1 MHAIASAVPASRVHV
16 VGGAPVRGDG
26 AFVLY
31 WMVGSRRLGW
41 NYGLQRAV
49 DWCRALQRP
58 LLILEPLRSDHPWA
72 SVRFHTFVVQGMADN
87 AARAAAANVTYL
99 PYVETRPGEGRG
111 LLDALATSAAV
122 VVTDDVPW
130 FFLPRMVAAAGR
142 RLSVRLE
149 AVDSLGWMPFRTPET
164 EFGTAHAF
172 RRYLQRNLLP
182 HLSERP
188 VPDPLTG
195 PGLSGAV
202 VPEGVRSRWPSA
214 TPALLA
220 GAGIESLG
228 VDTAVRAVAAR
239 GGTRAG
245 RERLQRFLDTGLD
258 RYPDRSS
265 PDAHATS
272 GLSPYLHW
280 GHVSSHEVVDAVLAR
295 EGWSPDRLGSERS
308 GSREG
313 FWGVSEAA
321 QAFLDQVVTWREL
334 GSNLCVQRPDHASPT
349 VLPAW
354 ALETLR
360 KHQGD
365 PRPHRFDVATLER
378 AQTPDPV
385 WNAAQRELMATG
397 VIHNAVR
404 MVWGKRVLEWT
415 GSPEEAFQTLVHLN
429 DRWALDGRDGNS
441 YTAISWVLGR
451 YDRPWGPVRPIFGTI
466 RYMSSDN
473 SVKKWPMKQYLQR
486 WSSPSLW
493 G

>member
-1 MHAIASAVPASRVHV
+1 MGPSASTVPGSRVRV
-16 VGGAPVRGDG
+16 VGDAPVRATGDY
-26 AFVLY
+26 VLY
-31 WMVGSRRLGW
+31 WMVGSRRLSW
-41 NYGLQRAV
+41 NFALQRAV
-49 DWCRALQRP
+49 DWCRELGRP

-72 SVRFHTFVVQGMADN
+72 SVRFHTFVLQGMADN
-87 AARAAAANVTYL
+87 AARAAAANVAYW
-99 PYVETRPGEGRG
+99 PYVEPRPGDGRG
-111 LLDALATSAAV
+111 LLEALAASAAL

-130 FFLPRMVAAAGR
+130 FFLPRMIAAAGR

-149 AVDSLGWMPFRTPET
+149 AVDSLGWMPFRTPEP

-172 RRYLQRNLLP
+172 RRYLQRNLIP

-188 VPDPLTG
+188 LPEPLVG
-195 PGLSGAV
+195 PGLTGAT
-202 VPEGVRSRWPSA
+202 VPAGVASRWPAAS
-214 TPALLA
+214 PALLSGVGVDA
-220 GAGIESLG
+220 LG
-228 VDTAVRAVAAR
+228 VDTAVRAVATR
-239 GGTRAG
+239 GGTRVG

-258 RYPDRSS
+258 RYPDRSN
-265 PDAHATS
+265 PDAHVTS

-280 GHVSSHEVVDAVLAR
+280 GHLSSHEVVDAVLSR

-313 FWGVSEAA
+313 FWGVSAAA
-321 QAFLDQVVTWREL
+321 QSFLDQIVTWREL
-334 GSNLCVQRPDHASPT
+334 GSNLCARRPDHASPS

-365 PRPHRFDVATLER
+365 RRPQLLDVATLER

-397 VIHNAVR
+397 VIHNSVR

-415 GSPEEAFQTLVHLN
+415 ATPEDAFDTLVRLN

-451 YDRPWGPVRPIFGTI
+451 YDRPWGPERPIFGTI
-466 RYMSSDN
+466 RYMSSEN
-473 SVKKWPMKQYLQR
+473 SVKKWAMKQYLQR
-486 WSSPSLW
+486 WSTPSLW